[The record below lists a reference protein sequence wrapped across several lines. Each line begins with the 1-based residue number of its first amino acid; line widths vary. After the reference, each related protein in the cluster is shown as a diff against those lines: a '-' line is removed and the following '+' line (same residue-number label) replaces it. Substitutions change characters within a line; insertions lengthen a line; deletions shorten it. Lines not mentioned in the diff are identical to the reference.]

1 MSFPC
6 CDDNERYNMIS
17 EDIMYGRIV
26 LCFRKRISN
35 SKMYYLFAFRE
46 YYYEMFRDDVVMK

>member
-1 MSFPC
+1 
-6 CDDNERYNMIS
+6 MIS
-17 EDIMYGRIV
+17 EDIRYGRIV